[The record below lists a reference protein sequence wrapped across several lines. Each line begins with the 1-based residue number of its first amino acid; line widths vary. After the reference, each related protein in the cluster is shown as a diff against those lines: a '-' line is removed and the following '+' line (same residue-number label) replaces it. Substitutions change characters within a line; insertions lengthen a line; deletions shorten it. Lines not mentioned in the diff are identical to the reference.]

1 LMVQKTSW
9 NKSGLLEAATN
20 SIGGYPVGFIM
31 GIVIL
36 PLSIN
41 WIQKDPIVAN
51 LTITMLYVC
60 VSFVRTYLLR
70 RVFIKYNI
78 DDNFLRLGIRTIKKI
93 RMAKALS

>member
-1 LMVQKTSW
+1 MVQKTSW
-9 NKSGLLEAATN
+9 NKSGLLVAATN

>member
-1 LMVQKTSW
+1 MVQKTSW

>member
-1 LMVQKTSW
+1 MVQKTSW

-70 RVFIKYNI
+70 RIFIKYNI

>member
-1 LMVQKTSW
+1 MVQKTSW

-70 RVFIKYNI
+70 RVFIKYDI